1 MPTPT
6 VAPPPKTREL
16 PANLDELVRRAMTG
30 GGLGALKQALETT
43 SPGGGPGAPPG
54 ARAGAGPAPIPAAPS
69 ADRESALSPP
79 PTTEVLPA
87 SVAAEADP
95 DPVVPPVQPP
105 AGDPWDA
112 LVDAA
117 WRGRALKGDPAAA
130 ALALA
135 QIRAALDLLAAE
147 GPPTGESR
155 AAVAL
160 PGPGE
165 LAVGAGSESDP
176 PPPDTGPPVRLPPA
190 RHAVALAMAAVPAGL
205 EVGRLAAALEVDLAT
220 ARAAALAGGAR
231 IVLRGADRDELDRR
245 ARALEGLGI
254 RSRTLTRELLLDVG
268 PATGLVGAEGA
279 GVWRVVEASRWGEN
293 RPDPSQLP
301 HGEVAQ
307 LADVWLVVQGEV
319 EEKRLRAPAAESRWQ
334 RSHYAAPNGAGG
346 EARIAVLDLHTDD
359 GIVRVVEGATDLR
372 HLPGVTAAGN
382 RVALK
387 ALLEAVVLRWPAA
400 HVEGKRT
407 CPATARPGDPLR
419 SDGWAAW
426 EEHSR
431 MCRALL
437 R

>member
-43 SPGGGPGAPPG
+43 GPAGGP
-54 ARAGAGPAPIPAAPS
+54 AA
-69 ADRESALSPP
+69 
-79 PTTEVLPA
+79 
-87 SVAAEADP
+87 AAP
-95 DPVVPPVQPP
+95 DPVVPPVQLP
-105 AGDPWDA
+105 ASDPWDA

-117 WRGRALKGDPAAA
+117 WRARALKADPTGAAE
-130 ALALA
+130 ALA
-135 QIRAALDLLAAE
+135 QVRAALDGLEAQVPPVRGVGASDAE
-147 GPPTGESR
+147 RSPPD
-155 AAVAL
+155 
-160 PGPGE
+160 P
-165 LAVGAGSESDP
+165 AVGEGAEAEP
-176 PPPDTGPPVRLPPA
+176 PPPDTGPPIRLPPA

-220 ARAAALAGGAR
+220 ARVAALAGGAR
-231 IVLRGADRDELDRR
+231 IVLRGADRGDLDRR
-245 ARALEGLGI
+245 ARALEALGI
-254 RSRTLTRELLLDVG
+254 RSRTLTRELLLEAG

-279 GVWRVVEASRWGEN
+279 DAWRVVETARWGEN

-301 HGEVAQ
+301 HGEVARPG
-307 LADVWLVVQGEV
+307 DVWLVVQGEV

-334 RSHYAAPNGAGG
+334 RSHYSAPNGAGG
-346 EARIAVLDLHTDD
+346 EARISVLDLHTDE

-372 HLPGVTAAGN
+372 GLPGVTAAGN

-387 ALLEAVVLRWPAA
+387 VLLDAVVLRWPAA